1 MYYRFV
7 LIIFFL
13 LAYQCSFAQSIDFS
27 GVWIGILRQEAGGLN
42 DIYEFSIILDQ
53 DKNGNLTGT
62 SLIRIEDTKE
72 YAVISLIGKAT
83 LQGIVIQEIRV
94 IEQSIRTHAYW
105 CIKNY
110 TLRYNPTR
118 ESLSGPWSA
127 KQTCAPGTMELIRPK
142 KVSSLP
148 NKPKNKPISNGA
160 KVTKEIAKE
169 DVNSA
174 SLIAKEE
181 KKTPVS
187 DTLVL
192 PVGYLNMA
200 GLKAE
205 IKKNKLVVGKKII
218 LENVY
223 FQQSSTNLIENSQKN
238 LLQVVDFLNENPSIK
253 IQISGHTDN
262 VGKEHSNKHLSKLR
276 AIAVMNFLIDEG
288 IEASRLSAEGYGSA
302 FPICPN
308 DSEKNKKRNRRV
320 EFEIKK

>member
-1 MYYRFV
+1 MYYRF
-7 LIIFFL
+7 LPIIFFL
-13 LAYQCSFAQSIDFS
+13 LMHQCSFAQSVDFS
-27 GVWIGILRQEAGGLN
+27 GAWIGILRQEAGGLN

-72 YAVISLIGKAT
+72 YAVISLTGKAT
-83 LQGIVIQEIRV
+83 PQGVVIQEIKV

-110 TLRYNPTR
+110 TLKYNPTR
-118 ESLSGPWSA
+118 ELLYGPWSA
-127 KQTCAPGTMELIRPK
+127 KQTCAPGTMELVRPK

-148 NKPKNKPISNGA
+148 NKPKNKSISNGA
-160 KVTKEIAKE
+160 KATKGIAEE
-169 DVNSA
+169 DVNA
-174 SLIAKEE
+174 TSLIANEE
-181 KKTPVS
+181 KKASVS
-187 DTLVL
+187 DTPDL
-192 PVGYLNMA
+192 PIGYLSME

-205 IKKNKLVVGKKII
+205 IKENKSVVGKKII

-223 FQQSSTNLIENSQKN
+223 FQQSSTNLIENSQKT
-238 LLQVVDFLNENPSIK
+238 LLQVVDFLNENPSVK

-262 VGKEHSNKHLSKLR
+262 VGKEYSNKHLSKLR
-276 AIAVMNFLIDEG
+276 AMVVMNFLIDKG